1 MFNWLKSRKKKARE
15 AANAQLRELREFVYL
30 DEVSVTSLLSSRRG
44 RIPHEFTESITAAM
58 KAEINGQVEAG
69 AGVAKGRIGS
79 KYESSRSTNSQMV
92 SKATAQTLF
101 KTLYEEEEDLLVLR
115 EPSSTEKVPDIN
127 ATKVYF
133 AGSKLEA
140 TPWIVPVKTM
150 RRGQLIEVE
159 VELEADAAFQM
170 STIVS
175 TFKELSEESE
185 DIRRQISGPTFDEML
200 SVNQML
206 EKMLVGLIP
215 IRCLLANWK
224 AVEHK
229 GQGFL
234 VHQALTEHIKE
245 IEGLSVTNAH
255 IAADT
260 EKDLYWKD
268 IRRVLFDGSRFR
280 LFCRVNRDGLT
291 SSWNPVR
298 LANVL
303 HKVHPNFGQ
312 QMQDFSSMVSV
323 AVEATQRS
331 MKESHP
337 HFSDPRVVA
346 QVRYAS
352 LLATELKVDLLEGD
366 KKELS
371 EMASRNASRING
383 VLDSREVF
391 APLKTWLESKTTTT
405 IGLEQD
411 ATLRY
416 QALEDAGLGL
426 TESTANTFDF
436 SNQRLTDSTPGK
448 VLEVEVVGIY
458 W

>member
-1 MFNWLKSRKKKARE
+1 MFNWLKSQKRKSREASKARL
-15 AANAQLRELREFVYL
+15 NELREFVYL

-69 AGVAKGRIGS
+69 VGVAKGRIGS

-101 KTLYEEEEDLLVLR
+101 KTLYDEEEGLLVLR
-115 EPSSTEKVPDIN
+115 EPTSAEKVPDLN
-127 ATKVYF
+127 AVRGYF
-133 AGSKLEA
+133 TGGNPES
-140 TPWIVPVKTM
+140 TPWIVPVKNM
-150 RRGQLIEVE
+150 KRGQLIEVE

-170 STIVS
+170 SMIVS

-185 DIRRQISGPTFDEML
+185 EIRRQLSGPTFDEML

-206 EKMLVGLIP
+206 ENMLVGLIP
-215 IRCLLANWK
+215 IRCLLVNWK
-224 AVEHK
+224 AVEHE
-229 GQGFL
+229 GREFF
-234 VHQALTEHIKE
+234 VHQSLMEHVKE
-245 IEGLSVTNAH
+245 VEGLLIHKTHV
-255 IAADT
+255 AADT

-280 LFCRVNRDGLT
+280 LFCRVNRTGLT

-323 AVEATQRS
+323 AVEVTQRG
-331 MKESHP
+331 MRERHP
-337 HFSDPRVVA
+337 SPSDPRVVA
-346 QVRYAS
+346 QIRYAS
-352 LLATELKVDLLEGD
+352 LLADELKVDLLDSD
-366 KKELS
+366 KAKLS
-371 EMASRNASRING
+371 EMASRNASGING

-391 APLKTWLESKTTTT
+391 SPLKTWLEAKATTT
-405 IGLEQD
+405 IEAERD

-426 TESTANTFDF
+426 TEPAANTFDF
-436 SNQRLTDSTPGK
+436 SNQKLTDGTPGK